1 MTVSLPKRILL
12 FASANEGIILD
23 SVYNALSVER
33 IAENVKHITI
43 LHDSNLA
50 SSIDMDRINDALSV
64 TGKMI
69 EFAEVPIINDI
80 LDDNLRLDIKD
91 GDCFALS
98 GTQLHISLVKNEIQ
112 RTVAKSP
119 TVMSVYLCLI
129 GPEGK
134 MVHWIMVN
142 GGGEKKIQTD
152 YVKMVQKT
160 PHSLSSYF
168 RGDAKFAT
176 PRRIFNPSMC
186 SRLIKLE
193 AESFILKEFKDN
205 ITKIANK
212 KKAGFAFEDLAADYL
227 ATIDNVAEII
237 MNFELK
243 TDWKYWKKEEA
254 SYLEEDI
261 IILTKKGNVIIIS
274 CKYRDTLN
282 AKLRKELED
291 EVARLEVLRLP
302 IKIPKERFQNVLLT
316 TTVAK
321 EKINYFGPVIVTNLL
336 EIADK
341 IKHL

>member
-69 EFAEVPIINDI
+69 EFAEVPIMNDI
-80 LDDNLRLDIKD
+80 LNDNLRLDIKD

-129 GPEGK
+129 GPEGET
-134 MVHWIMVN
+134 VHWVMIS
-142 GGGEKKIQTD
+142 GGGDKEIKTD
-152 YVKMVQKT
+152 YLKMMQKT

-212 KKAGFAFEDLAADYL
+212 KKAGFAFEDLSADYL

-243 TDWKYWKKEEA
+243 TEWKYKKKEPV
-254 SYLEEDI
+254 YLEEDI

-274 CKYRDTLN
+274 CKYRNSVN
-282 AKLRKELED
+282 ANDRKELED